1 MCVQIIKLI
10 SATTINMGRIALF
23 SVFIFSFQMTSVQ
36 AKDGTIEDIV
46 IHLNNQLSHH
56 SLQKQTRIKNIID
69 DANNK
74 FVKSSLKQ
82 SKELVFILAGQSNMS
97 GYGVTAK
104 LPTPYRRAPANV
116 VFYYNGYP
124 TQMSRFAQFGPE
136 VGFAHAISR
145 RFPHKKIK
153 LIKFAVGG
161 TSLFAWDPHWH
172 LSKARITRNA
182 SAGPLFEKLIKTIK
196 KDLDSRGVRFAGI
209 LWMQGEAD
217 ARYLRSARHYSRN
230 LIQFI
235 TALRKEL
242 HTPSL
247 AFFVGEVNPP
257 AIKAF
262 PYRDMVRQAQKN
274 SVARI
279 SNSRLISTQGLAKQS
294 DNLHYNTA
302 GQLALGERFA
312 KAFIQTTK
320 YHR

>member
-1 MCVQIIKLI
+1 MSVQRTKLI
-10 SATTINMGRIALF
+10 PAITSNIERMTLF
-23 SVFIFSFQMTSVQ
+23 FIFLIQITLVQ
-36 AKDGTIEDIV
+36 AKEGTVDDIV
-46 IHLNNQLSHH
+46 IHLNHQLSNH
-56 SLQKQTRIKNIID
+56 LRQKQHRIRSIID
-69 DANNK
+69 HANANLIQT
-74 FVKSSLKQ
+74 SLEQ

-104 LPTPYRRAPANV
+104 LPAVYQRTPANV
-116 VFYYNGYP
+116 TFYFNGYP

-161 TSLFAWDPHWH
+161 TSLFAWDPHWR
-172 LSKARITRNA
+172 LSKARITHNA
-182 SAGPLFEKLIKTIK
+182 SAGPLFEKLVKTIK
-196 KDLDSRGVRFAGI
+196 RDLDTKDVRFAGI

-217 ARYLRSARHYSRN
+217 ARYPISARNYSRN
-230 LIQFI
+230 LTQFI

-262 PYRDMVRQAQKN
+262 PYRDMVRQAQKK
-274 SVARI
+274 SIARI
-279 SNSRLISTQGLAKQS
+279 RNSRLVSTQGLEKQS

-302 GQLALGERFA
+302 GQLALGQRFA